1 MSMLSLATV
10 TEIMQHLVQCKASSE
25 IACLDQSDPDNMQR
39 IQEITKRA
47 SNEIAEMEYVMQFLQ
62 DLFSRK
68 YISQNVEKSR
78 GFKPIFKP
86 ADRAILDFPSQCFA
100 ADLEDI
106 IQRFGEFINFVPFDP
121 RLIHKFSGD
130 FLVERKKLGPPQG
143 SNNPCISRL
152 VAELLLSC
160 KPRAGFPII

>member
-25 IACLDQSDPDNMQR
+25 IACLDQNDPDYMR
-39 IQEITKRA
+39 RTREIEKRA
-47 SNEIAEMEYVMQFLQ
+47 SDEIAEMEYVMQFLQ

-68 YISQNVEKSR
+68 YMSQNVEKSR

-86 ADRAILDFPSQCFA
+86 ADRAILDVPSQCFA

-106 IQRFGEFINFVPFDP
+106 IQRFGEFFPFLFIHSAFLYITMRSKADTQNIIVP
-121 RLIHKFSGD
+121 R
-130 FLVERKKLGPPQG
+130 
-143 SNNPCISRL
+143 
-152 VAELLLSC
+152 
-160 KPRAGFPII
+160 

>member
-10 TEIMQHLVQCKASSE
+10 TEIMQHLVRCKASSE

-39 IQEITKRA
+39 IQDITKRA
-47 SNEIAEMEYVMQFLQ
+47 SNEITEMEYVMQFLQ

-86 ADRAILDFPSQCFA
+86 ADRDILDFPSQCFA
-100 ADLEDI
+100 AELEDI
-106 IQRFGEFINFVPFDP
+106 ILRYGEFYPFHFFPSTGISIYKPRDP
-121 RLIHKFSGD
+121 RLIDTQKRNFV
-130 FLVERKKLGPPQG
+130 FR
-143 SNNPCISRL
+143 
-152 VAELLLSC
+152 
-160 KPRAGFPII
+160 

>member
-25 IACLDQSDPDNMQR
+25 IACLDQHDPDYMR
-39 IQEITKRA
+39 RTREIEKRA
-47 SNEIAEMEYVMQFLQ
+47 SDEIAGMEYVMQFLQ

-86 ADRAILDFPSQCFA
+86 ADRAILDVPSQCFA

-106 IQRFGEFINFVPFDP
+106 ILRFGEFHPFHFSSIS
-121 RLIHKFSGD
+121 IHSIHLA
-130 FLVERKKLGPPQG
+130 FLYITMRPKADTQNVIVLR
-143 SNNPCISRL
+143 
-152 VAELLLSC
+152 
-160 KPRAGFPII
+160 